1 MQPVTRGVADPL
13 ADMTDRIKNWQRP
26 VRIFGITASFTVR
39 NRVVFSF
46 FTSLV
51 YAVWQCLQGS
61 TWFSGLEEEMRA
73 ISSLKST

>member
-51 YAVWQCLQGS
+51 YAVWPCLQGS